1 MSCTVVV
8 TVNGKRMEVP
18 LGLSLADL
26 ISEVGTD
33 KRGIAVAINQEVV
46 PRSLWE
52 HTIIS
57 NEDRVEIITAAP
69 GG

>member
-8 TVNGKRMEVP
+8 TVNGKGMEVP

-46 PRSLWE
+46 PRSLWG

-57 NEDRVEIITAAP
+57 NEDRIEIITAAP